1 MSIAGNLCVRRLGA
15 MHDHG
20 YTPVMTTVV
29 TRPSTTSAA
38 RESGWAALETE
49 LDIWQ
54 TAGRTA
60 RFWWRDD
67 DAVEWTPAFQR
78 LLDLAAGAPIALA
91 VIPGL
96 TRAELARVLT
106 ARSGVTVLQHGWR
119 HTNHGGVGEAKSEL
133 GPARPLRQRTEEL
146 AAGLDRIRTL
156 FGELALPVLV
166 PPWNRIGADLVPFL
180 PEIGFQGL
188 SADVPAPWRL
198 RDRQP
203 FLGAATPAIPGLRQI
218 HVHADL
224 VDWRG
229 DRGFIGEGT
238 ALGLIVGH
246 LENHRAMRSGGDDSI
261 GILTHH
267 LVQDAA
273 TDDFVRRLMGFLGQ
287 HRAARVVAIGELF
300 S

>member
-1 MSIAGNLCVRRLGA
+1 MR
-15 MHDHG
+15 DHG
-20 YTPVMTTVV
+20 YTPAMTTVV
-29 TRPSTTSAA
+29 SRPSMTSAA
-38 RESGWAALETE
+38 REAGWAALETE
-49 LDIWQ
+49 LDTWQ
-54 TAGRTA
+54 AAGRTA

-67 DAVEWTPAFQR
+67 DAAEWTPALQR
-78 LLDLAAGAPIALA
+78 LLDLAAGTPIALA

-96 TRAELARVLT
+96 ACAELARFLT
-106 ARSGVTVLQHGWR
+106 ARSAVTVLQHGWR
-119 HTNHGGVGEAKSEL
+119 HTNHGGAGEAKSEL
-133 GPARPLRQRTEEL
+133 GPARPLRQRAEEL
-146 AAGLDRIRTL
+146 AGGLDRIRTL

-166 PPWNRIGADLVPFL
+166 PPWNRIGADLVPVL

-198 RDRQP
+198 RDPRP
-203 FLGAATPAIPGLRQI
+203 LPSASTPVVPGLRQI

-229 DRGFIGEGT
+229 DRGFIGEGA
-238 ALGLIVGH
+238 ALGAIVGH
-246 LENHRAMRSGGDDSI
+246 LEAHRAMRSRGDDPI

-273 TDDFVRRLMGFLGQ
+273 TGDFLRQLIGVLER
-287 HRAARVVAIGELF
+287 HRAARFMAIGELL